1 MTNVAWIKFGDYAGC
16 KISGAAPVPKPTTLL
31 HMERAYYLTALIEA
45 PMYGAVQSYDG
56 AAMSGGPLHNIAVYP
71 KTMVQGSLF
80 QLLRAIEVGAP
91 ASNALK
97 QLWKLYAQLDWAVTQ
112 DGLLR
117 NTKTGQAVEGT
128 LIRNTFT
135 PVAGKVPASG
145 PLWDAA
151 EQWALAH
158 YKVFVDPSTYAAQKN
173 FAIGWLLTTQ
183 RALEDTFYRGMD
195 PRQIDVSA
203 QGLSMAEDLAM
214 AVYHCYSVN
223 GPAPARD
230 DLLEALRVNSRGVLF
245 AKTLIQQ
252 LSATAFGNWEKRY
265 TRTRNAAMQAGLWPK
280 ELFTG
285 VGAIF
290 PVK

>member
-1 MTNVAWIKFGDYAGC
+1 MTNVAWVKFGDYAGC
-16 KISGAAPVPKPTTLL
+16 KINGIAPVPKPTTLL

-71 KTMVQGSLF
+71 KGLAQGSLF

-91 ASNALK
+91 ESNALK
-97 QLWKLYAQLDWAVTQ
+97 QLWKAYAQLDWVVTQ
-112 DGLLR
+112 DGLLC
-117 NTKTGQAVEGT
+117 NTKTGQSVEGA

-135 PVAGKVPASG
+135 PLAGKVPTTGA
-145 PLWDAA
+145 LWDTAA
-151 EQWALAH
+151 QWALAH
-158 YKVFVDPSTYAAQKN
+158 HKVFVDPSTYAAQKN
-173 FAIGWLLTTQ
+173 FAIGWLLSTQ
-183 RALEDTFYRGMD
+183 RTLESTFYHGID
-195 PRQIDVSA
+195 PRQIDVSTK
-203 QGLSMAEDLAM
+203 GLTMAEDLAM

-230 DLLEALRVNSRGVLF
+230 DLLAALKINQRGVPF
-245 AKTLIQQ
+245 AKALIQQ
-252 LSATAFGNWEKRY
+252 LAATAFGNWEKRY
-265 TRTRNAAMQAGLWPK
+265 TRTRNAAMQSGLWPK

-285 VGAIF
+285 TGAVF